1 MNGFN
6 RLVPQFI
13 TRVRGMR
20 IVVTLQ
26 IVANVFHVSRVDF
39 PDYPSCECLR
49 TMSKDEL
56 KSTFCERLSEW
67 GDR

>member
-6 RLVPQFI
+6 RLVPQII
-13 TRVRGMR
+13 TRVRSMR

-39 PDYPSCECLR
+39 PNYPGCECLR